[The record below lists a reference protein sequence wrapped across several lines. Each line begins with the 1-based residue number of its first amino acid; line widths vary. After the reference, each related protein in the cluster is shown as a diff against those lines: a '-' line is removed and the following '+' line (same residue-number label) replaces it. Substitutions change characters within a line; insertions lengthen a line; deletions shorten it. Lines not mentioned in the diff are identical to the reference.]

1 MNIEELKQRAASG
14 DAEAQYKLGECYY
27 NGDDI
32 KQDDEAAVLWFKE
45 SAGQGYT
52 PAYKALGDCYIF
64 GYGVEPDYEEA
75 VKWWRLAAEQ
85 GTQRHKII

>member
-1 MNIEELKQRAASG
+1 M
-14 DAEAQYKLGECYY
+14 
-27 NGDDI
+27 
-32 KQDDEAAVLWFKE
+32 WFKE

-64 GYGVEPDYEEA
+64 GYGVEQDYEEA

-85 GTQRHKII
+85 GNAEAQNNLAIA